1 MLIRISRPLEQK
13 SPLYPGTPPPAI
25 ARFRSIEEG
34 HSSSSS
40 IISFH
45 THSGT
50 HIDAPRHFCPGA
62 AAVSDLLRAESIF
75 TGVAILHLPM
85 AGDTCIAA
93 GDLEPLLPQI
103 HGAHAILIRT
113 GECMRRDRDP
123 QGYATVHPW
132 IHPAVPD
139 LLRKHAPSLQLFGV
153 DTISISSPGH
163 REEGGACH
171 RAFLCG
177 SPPILLMED
186 IDLSDAR
193 LSGGGW
199 SLHIYPWLLEFLDGI
214 PVTAIAERPEGEVS
228 PVR

>member
-1 MLIRISRPLEQK
+1 MLIRISRPLEQG
-13 SPLYPGTPPPAI
+13 SPLYPGTPPPVI

-34 HSSSSS
+34 DSSSSS

-62 AAVSDLLRAESIF
+62 AAVSDLLGAESIF
-75 TGVAILHLPM
+75 TGVTILHIPR
-85 AGDTCIAA
+85 AGDACIAA
-93 GDLEPLLPQI
+93 GDLEPFLPQI

-113 GECMRRDRDP
+113 GDCMRRDRDP

-139 LLRKHAPSLQLFGV
+139 LLRRNIPSLKLFGV
-153 DTISISSPGH
+153 DTISISTPAH
-163 REEGGACH
+163 REEGRACH

-177 SPPILLMED
+177 LRPILLMED
-186 IDLSDAR
+186 IDLSDTR

-199 SLHIYPWLLEFLDGI
+199 SLHMYPWLLEALDGI
-214 PVTAIAERPEGEVS
+214 PVTAIAERPEGEGS
-228 PVR
+228 PVP